1 PVFALVSQRLA
12 LDPVSPIFADA
23 PVRPLVFTVEDAPA
37 GPRTALAEVADV
49 VTVGAREVEPM
60 RVREE
65 LRRRDLLRI
74 HSEGGRTLAAGAV
87 DELCL
92 TLAPTLEAGPA
103 QRIAHAMPA
112 VPTAMELAGV
122 LRAGDELLL
131 RYRRA
136 GGSAG

>member
-1 PVFALVSQRLA
+1 
-12 LDPVSPIFADA
+12 
-23 PVRPLVFTVEDAPA
+23 
-37 GPRTALAEVADV
+37 
-49 VTVGAREVEPM
+49 M

-65 LRRRDLLRI
+65 LRRRGLLRI
-74 HSEGGRTLAAGAV
+74 HSEGGPTLFGAFLAAGAV

-136 GGSAG
+136 EGREG